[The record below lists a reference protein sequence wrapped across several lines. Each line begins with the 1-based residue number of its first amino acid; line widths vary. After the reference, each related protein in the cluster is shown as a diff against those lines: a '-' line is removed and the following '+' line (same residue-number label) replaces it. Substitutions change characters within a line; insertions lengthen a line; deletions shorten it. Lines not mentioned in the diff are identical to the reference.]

1 MLIEKIIPVGSDSYS
16 VWRGYSSELGK
27 KIDSQGWAQLFSI
40 WTLTV
45 GGIVLSMDLSD
56 RYIYWEWSGWI
67 EGLLKLFI
75 VSIIFIFI
83 LKPNAIWT
91 AGTKRLN
98 IKEFLIHTVIGS
110 ILVVFGL
117 IDLEAV
123 IALFEVKIESFYK
136 GLFLFYIALSIIPYV
151 FSLLSC
157 LMVFQFI
164 LKLEED
170 KGTWNNFNWENKFG
184 YLSISVGFMAL
195 AMLLGIFLEDPVV
208 STAAAVSIPFP
219 LIALIWPNHVRH
231 LQRARFYPLFTFAM
245 FLSVRAAWFLVPL
258 VVLFFTLRMVNYFR
272 YGIVHPSFGV
282 DFLEEE

>member
-1 MLIEKIIPVGSDSYS
+1 MLIEKIIPVGSDLYS
-16 VWRGYSSELGK
+16 VWSGYFSELGK
-27 KIDSQGWAQLFSI
+27 KIDSQGWVQLFSI

-67 EGLLKLFI
+67 EGFIKLLI
-75 VSIIFIFI
+75 VSIVFIFI
-83 LKPNAIWT
+83 LKPNEMWT

-98 IKEFLIHTVIGS
+98 IKEFLIHSGIGS
-110 ILVVFGL
+110 ILIVFGL
-117 IDLEAV
+117 FDLGMIVGPYES
-123 IALFEVKIESFYK
+123 KIE
-136 GLFLFYIALSIIPYV
+136 FLHVLLSLISYV
-151 FSLLSC
+151 FSFLSC
-157 LMVFQFI
+157 LIVFQFI
-164 LKLEED
+164 LELEED
-170 KGTWNNFNWENKFG
+170 KGTWNNFNWEHKFE
-184 YLSISVGFMAL
+184 YLSISVGFMVL
-195 AMLLGIFLEDPVV
+195 AMLLGIFLEDPVA

-258 VVLFFTLRMVNYFR
+258 AVLFFTLRMVNYFR

>member
-1 MLIEKIIPVGSDSYS
+1 MLIEKIIPVGSDLYS
-16 VWRGYSSELGK
+16 VWSGYFSELGK
-27 KIDSQGWAQLFSI
+27 KIDSQGWVQLFSI

-67 EGLLKLFI
+67 EGFIKLLIASI
-75 VSIIFIFI
+75 VFIFI
-83 LKPNAIWT
+83 LKPNEMWT

-98 IKEFLIHTVIGS
+98 IKEFLIHSGIGS
-110 ILVVFGL
+110 ILIVFGL
-117 IDLEAV
+117 FDLGMIVGPYES
-123 IALFEVKIESFYK
+123 KIE
-136 GLFLFYIALSIIPYV
+136 FLHVLLSLISYV
-151 FSLLSC
+151 FSFLSC
-157 LMVFQFI
+157 LIVFQFI
-164 LKLEED
+164 LELEED
-170 KGTWNNFNWENKFG
+170 KGTWNNFNWEHKFE

-195 AMLLGIFLEDPVV
+195 AMLLGIFLEDPVA

-258 VVLFFTLRMVNYFR
+258 AVLFFTLRMVNYFR

>member
-1 MLIEKIIPVGSDSYS
+1 MLIEKIIPVGSNLYS
-16 VWRGYSSELGK
+16 VWKGHSSKIGK
-27 KIDSQGWAQLFSI
+27 KIDSQGWVQLFSI

-56 RYIYWEWSGWI
+56 RYIYWEWSDWI
-67 EGLLKLFI
+67 EGFIKLLL
-75 VSIIFIFI
+75 VSIVFIII
-83 LKPNAIWT
+83 LKPNGIWT

-98 IKEFLIHTVIGS
+98 IKEFLIHSAIGS
-110 ILVVFGL
+110 ILLVFGL
-117 IDLEAV
+117 FDLEM
-123 IALFEVKIESFYK
+123 IKGSSENKIEFFHVLLSLVPYIFSF
-136 GLFLFYIALSIIPYV
+136 
-151 FSLLSC
+151 LSC
-157 LMVFQFI
+157 LIVFQFKI
-164 LKLEED
+164 ELEED
-170 KGTWNNFNWENKFG
+170 KGTWNNFNWEHKFE
-184 YLSISVGFMAL
+184 YLSISVGFMVL
-195 AMLLGIFLEDPVV
+195 AMFLGIFLEDPVA

-258 VVLFFTLRMVNYFR
+258 AVLFFTLRMVNYFR

>member
-1 MLIEKIIPVGSDSYS
+1 MLIEKIIPVGSDLYS
-16 VWRGYSSELGK
+16 VWSGYFSELGK
-27 KIDSQGWAQLFSI
+27 KIDSQGWVQLFSI

-67 EGLLKLFI
+67 EGFIKLLI
-75 VSIIFIFI
+75 VSIVFIFI
-83 LKPNAIWT
+83 LKPNEMWT

-98 IKEFLIHTVIGS
+98 IKEFLIHSVIGS
-110 ILVVFGL
+110 ILVVFGFF
-117 IDLEAV
+117 DLEM
-123 IALFEVKIESFYK
+123 IIEPHESKIE
-136 GLFLFYIALSIIPYV
+136 FLHVLLSLISYV
-151 FSLLSC
+151 FSFLSC
-157 LMVFQFI
+157 LIVFQFI
-164 LKLEED
+164 LELEED
-170 KGTWNNFNWENKFG
+170 KGTWNNFNWEHKFE

-195 AMLLGIFLEDPVV
+195 AMLLGIFLEDPVA

-258 VVLFFTLRMVNYFR
+258 AVLFFTLRMVNYFR

>member
-1 MLIEKIIPVGSDSYS
+1 MLIEKIIPVGSDLYS
-16 VWRGYSSELGK
+16 VWSGYFSELGK
-27 KIDSQGWAQLFSI
+27 KIDSQGWVQLFSI

-67 EGLLKLFI
+67 EGFIKLLI
-75 VSIIFIFI
+75 VSIVFIFI
-83 LKPNAIWT
+83 LKPNEMWT

-98 IKEFLIHTVIGS
+98 IKEFLIHSGIGS
-110 ILVVFGL
+110 ILIVFGL
-117 IDLEAV
+117 FDFGMIVGPYES
-123 IALFEVKIESFYK
+123 KIE
-136 GLFLFYIALSIIPYV
+136 FLHVLLSLISYV
-151 FSLLSC
+151 FSFLSC
-157 LMVFQFI
+157 LIVFQFI
-164 LKLEED
+164 LELEED
-170 KGTWNNFNWENKFG
+170 KGTWNNFNWEHKFE

-195 AMLLGIFLEDPVV
+195 AMFLGIFLEDPVA

-258 VVLFFTLRMVNYFR
+258 AVLFFTLRMVNYFR

>member
-1 MLIEKIIPVGSDSYS
+1 MLIEKIIPVGSDLYS
-16 VWRGYSSELGK
+16 VWSGYFSELGK
-27 KIDSQGWAQLFSI
+27 KIDSQGWVQLFSI

-45 GGIVLSMDLSD
+45 GGIVLSMDLTD

-67 EGLLKLFI
+67 EGFIKLLI
-75 VSIIFIFI
+75 VSILFIFI
-83 LKPNAIWT
+83 LKPNGMWT

-98 IKEFLIHTVIGS
+98 IKEFLIHSVIGS

-117 IDLEAV
+117 FDLEM
-123 IALFEVKIESFYK
+123 IIGPYESKIE
-136 GLFLFYIALSIIPYV
+136 FLHVLLSLISYV
-151 FSLLSC
+151 FSFLSC
-157 LMVFQFI
+157 LIVFQFI
-164 LKLEED
+164 LELEED
-170 KGTWNNFNWENKFG
+170 KGTWNNFNWEHKFE

-195 AMLLGIFLEDPVV
+195 AMLLGIFLEDPVA

-258 VVLFFTLRMVNYFR
+258 AVLFFTLRMVNYFR

>member
-1 MLIEKIIPVGSDSYS
+1 MLIEKIIPVGSDLYS
-16 VWRGYSSELGK
+16 VWNGYFSELGK
-27 KIDSQGWAQLFSI
+27 KIDSQGWVQLFSI

-67 EGLLKLFI
+67 EGFIKLLI
-75 VSIIFIFI
+75 VTIVFIFI
-83 LKPNAIWT
+83 LKPNEMWT
-91 AGTKRLN
+91 AGTKRLT
-98 IKEFLIHTVIGS
+98 IKEFLIHSGIGS
-110 ILVVFGL
+110 ILIVFGL
-117 IDLEAV
+117 FDLGMIVGPYES
-123 IALFEVKIESFYK
+123 KIE
-136 GLFLFYIALSIIPYV
+136 FLHVLLSLISYV
-151 FSLLSC
+151 FSFLSC
-157 LMVFQFI
+157 LIVFQFI
-164 LKLEED
+164 LELEKD
-170 KGTWNNFNWENKFG
+170 KGTWNNFNWEHKFE

-195 AMLLGIFLEDPVV
+195 AMLLGIFLEDPVA

-258 VVLFFTLRMVNYFR
+258 AVLFFTLRMVNYFR

>member
-1 MLIEKIIPVGSDSYS
+1 MLIEKIIPVGSDLYS
-16 VWRGYSSELGK
+16 VWNGYFSELGK
-27 KIDSQGWAQLFSI
+27 KIDSQGWVQLFSI

-67 EGLLKLFI
+67 EGFIKLLI
-75 VSIIFIFI
+75 VSIVFIFI
-83 LKPNAIWT
+83 LKPNEMWT

-98 IKEFLIHTVIGS
+98 IKEFLIHSGIGS
-110 ILVVFGL
+110 ILIVFGL
-117 IDLEAV
+117 FDLGMIVGPYES
-123 IALFEVKIESFYK
+123 KIE
-136 GLFLFYIALSIIPYV
+136 FLHVLLSLISYV
-151 FSLLSC
+151 FSFLSC
-157 LMVFQFI
+157 LIVFQFI
-164 LKLEED
+164 LELEKD
-170 KGTWNNFNWENKFG
+170 KGTWNNFNWEHKFE

-195 AMLLGIFLEDPVV
+195 AMLLGIFLEDPVA

-258 VVLFFTLRMVNYFR
+258 AVLFFTLRMVNYFR

>member
-1 MLIEKIIPVGSDSYS
+1 MLIEKIIPVGSDLYS
-16 VWRGYSSELGK
+16 VWSAYFSELGK
-27 KIDSQGWAQLFSI
+27 KIDSQGWVQLFSI

-67 EGLLKLFI
+67 EGFIKLLI
-75 VSIIFIFI
+75 VSIVFIFI
-83 LKPNAIWT
+83 LKPNEMWT

-98 IKEFLIHTVIGS
+98 IKEFLIHSGIGS
-110 ILVVFGL
+110 ILIVFGL
-117 IDLEAV
+117 FDLGMIVGPYES
-123 IALFEVKIESFYK
+123 KIE
-136 GLFLFYIALSIIPYV
+136 FLHVLLSLISYV
-151 FSLLSC
+151 FSFLSC
-157 LMVFQFI
+157 LIVFQFI
-164 LKLEED
+164 LELEKD
-170 KGTWNNFNWENKFG
+170 KGTWNNFNWEHKFE

-195 AMLLGIFLEDPVV
+195 AMLLGIFLEDPVA

-258 VVLFFTLRMVNYFR
+258 AVLFFTLRMVNYFR

>member
-1 MLIEKIIPVGSDSYS
+1 MLIEKIIPVGSDLYS
-16 VWRGYSSELGK
+16 VWSGYFSELGK
-27 KIDSQGWAQLFSI
+27 KIDSQGWVQLFSI

-67 EGLLKLFI
+67 EGFIKLLI
-75 VSIIFIFI
+75 VSIVFIFI
-83 LKPNAIWT
+83 LKPNEMWT

-98 IKEFLIHTVIGS
+98 IKEFLIHSGIGS
-110 ILVVFGL
+110 ILIVFGL
-117 IDLEAV
+117 FDLGMIVGPYES
-123 IALFEVKIESFYK
+123 KIE
-136 GLFLFYIALSIIPYV
+136 FLHVLLSLISYV
-151 FSLLSC
+151 FSFLSC
-157 LMVFQFI
+157 LIVFQFI
-164 LKLEED
+164 LELEED
-170 KGTWNNFNWENKFG
+170 KGTWNNFNWEHKFE

-195 AMLLGIFLEDPVV
+195 SMLLGIFLEDPVA

-258 VVLFFTLRMVNYFR
+258 AVLFFTLRMVNYFR

>member
-1 MLIEKIIPVGSDSYS
+1 MLIEKIIPVGSDLYS
-16 VWRGYSSELGK
+16 VWSGYFSELGK
-27 KIDSQGWAQLFSI
+27 KIDSQGWVQLFSI

-67 EGLLKLFI
+67 EGFIKLLI
-75 VSIIFIFI
+75 VSIVFIFI
-83 LKPNAIWT
+83 LKPNEMWT

-98 IKEFLIHTVIGS
+98 IKEFLIHSGIGS
-110 ILVVFGL
+110 ILIVFGL
-117 IDLEAV
+117 FDLGMIVGPYES
-123 IALFEVKIESFYK
+123 KIE
-136 GLFLFYIALSIIPYV
+136 FLHVLLSLISYV
-151 FSLLSC
+151 FSFLSC
-157 LMVFQFI
+157 LIVFQFI
-164 LKLEED
+164 LELEED
-170 KGTWNNFNWENKFG
+170 KGTWNNFNWEHKFE

-195 AMLLGIFLEDPVV
+195 AMLLGIFLEDPVA
-208 STAAAVSIPFP
+208 STAAAISIPFP

-258 VVLFFTLRMVNYFR
+258 AVLFFTLRMVNYFR

>member
-1 MLIEKIIPVGSDSYS
+1 MLIEKIIPVGSNSYS

-110 ILVVFGL
+110 ILIVFGL

-184 YLSISVGFMAL
+184 YLSISVGFMIL
-195 AMLLGIFLEDPVV
+195 AMFLGIFLEDPVV

-258 VVLFFTLRMVNYFR
+258 VILFFTLRIVNYFR

>member
-1 MLIEKIIPVGSDSYS
+1 MLIEKIIPVGSDLYS
-16 VWRGYSSELGK
+16 VWSGYFSELGK
-27 KIDSQGWAQLFSI
+27 KIDSQGWVQLFSI

-67 EGLLKLFI
+67 EGFIKLLI
-75 VSIIFIFI
+75 VSIVFIFI
-83 LKPNAIWT
+83 LKPNEMWT

-98 IKEFLIHTVIGS
+98 IKEFLIHSGIGS
-110 ILVVFGL
+110 ILIIFGL
-117 IDLEAV
+117 FDLGMIVGPYES
-123 IALFEVKIESFYK
+123 KIE
-136 GLFLFYIALSIIPYV
+136 FLHVLLSLISYV
-151 FSLLSC
+151 FSFLSC
-157 LMVFQFI
+157 LIVFQFI
-164 LKLEED
+164 LELEED
-170 KGTWNNFNWENKFG
+170 KGTWNNFNWEHKFE

-195 AMLLGIFLEDPVV
+195 AMLLGIFLEDPVA

-219 LIALIWPNHVRH
+219 LIALLWPNHVRH
-231 LQRARFYPLFTFAM
+231 LQRARFYPLFTFAI

-258 VVLFFTLRMVNYFR
+258 AVLFFTLRMVNYFR

>member
-1 MLIEKIIPVGSDSYS
+1 MLIEKIIPVGSDLYS
-16 VWRGYSSELGK
+16 VWSGYFSELGK
-27 KIDSQGWAQLFSI
+27 KIDSQGWVQLFSI

-67 EGLLKLFI
+67 EGFIKLLI
-75 VSIIFIFI
+75 VSIVFIFI
-83 LKPNAIWT
+83 LKPNEMWT

-98 IKEFLIHTVIGS
+98 IKEFLIHAGIGS
-110 ILVVFGL
+110 ILIIFGL
-117 IDLEAV
+117 FDLGMIVGPYES
-123 IALFEVKIESFYK
+123 KIE
-136 GLFLFYIALSIIPYV
+136 FLHVLLSLISYV
-151 FSLLSC
+151 FSFLSC
-157 LMVFQFI
+157 LIVFQFI
-164 LKLEED
+164 LELEED
-170 KGTWNNFNWENKFG
+170 KGTWNNFNWEHKFE

-195 AMLLGIFLEDPVV
+195 AMLLGIFLEDPVA

-258 VVLFFTLRMVNYFR
+258 AVLFFTLRMVNYFR

>member
-1 MLIEKIIPVGSDSYS
+1 MLIEKIIPVGSDLYS
-16 VWRGYSSELGK
+16 VWSGYFSELGK
-27 KIDSQGWAQLFSI
+27 KIDSQGWVQLFSI

-67 EGLLKLFI
+67 EGFIKLLI
-75 VSIIFIFI
+75 VSIVFIFI
-83 LKPNAIWT
+83 LKPNEMWT

-98 IKEFLIHTVIGS
+98 IKEFLIHSGIGS
-110 ILVVFGL
+110 ILIVFGL
-117 IDLEAV
+117 FDLEMIV
-123 IALFEVKIESFYK
+123 GPYESKIE
-136 GLFLFYIALSIIPYV
+136 FLHVLLSLISYV
-151 FSLLSC
+151 FSFLSC
-157 LMVFQFI
+157 LIVFQFI
-164 LKLEED
+164 LELEED
-170 KGTWNNFNWENKFG
+170 KGTWNNFNWEHKFE

-195 AMLLGIFLEDPVV
+195 AMLLGIFLEDPVA

-258 VVLFFTLRMVNYFR
+258 AVLFFTLRMVNYFR

>member
-1 MLIEKIIPVGSDSYS
+1 MLIEKIIPVGSDLYS
-16 VWRGYSSELGK
+16 VWSGYFSELGK
-27 KIDSQGWAQLFSI
+27 KIDSQGWVQLFSI

-67 EGLLKLFI
+67 EGFIKLLT
-75 VSIIFIFI
+75 VSIVFIFI
-83 LKPNAIWT
+83 LKPNEMWT

-98 IKEFLIHTVIGS
+98 IKEFLIHSGIGS
-110 ILVVFGL
+110 ILIVFGL
-117 IDLEAV
+117 FDLGMIVGPYES
-123 IALFEVKIESFYK
+123 KIE
-136 GLFLFYIALSIIPYV
+136 FLHVLLSLISYV
-151 FSLLSC
+151 FSFLSC
-157 LMVFQFI
+157 LIVFQFI
-164 LKLEED
+164 LELEED
-170 KGTWNNFNWENKFG
+170 KGTWNNFNWEHKFE

-195 AMLLGIFLEDPVV
+195 AMLLGIFLEDPVA

-258 VVLFFTLRMVNYFR
+258 AVLFFTLRMVNYFR

>member
-1 MLIEKIIPVGSDSYS
+1 MLIEKIIPVGSDLYS
-16 VWRGYSSELGK
+16 VWSGYFSELGK
-27 KIDSQGWAQLFSI
+27 KIDSQGWVQLFSI

-45 GGIVLSMDLSD
+45 GGIVLSMDLTD

-67 EGLLKLFI
+67 EGFIKLLI
-75 VSIIFIFI
+75 VSIVFIFI
-83 LKPNAIWT
+83 LKPNEMWT

-98 IKEFLIHTVIGS
+98 IKEFLIHSGIGS
-110 ILVVFGL
+110 ILIVFGL
-117 IDLEAV
+117 FDLGMIVGPYES
-123 IALFEVKIESFYK
+123 KIE
-136 GLFLFYIALSIIPYV
+136 FLHVLLSLISYV
-151 FSLLSC
+151 FSFLSC
-157 LMVFQFI
+157 LIVFQFI
-164 LKLEED
+164 LELEKD
-170 KGTWNNFNWENKFG
+170 KGTWNNFNWEHKFE

-195 AMLLGIFLEDPVV
+195 AMLLGIFLEDPVA

-258 VVLFFTLRMVNYFR
+258 AVLFFTLRMVNYFR

>member
-1 MLIEKIIPVGSDSYS
+1 MLIEKIIPVGSDLYS
-16 VWRGYSSELGK
+16 VWSGYFSELGK
-27 KIDSQGWAQLFSI
+27 KIDSQGWVQLFSI

-67 EGLLKLFI
+67 EGFIKLLI
-75 VSIIFIFI
+75 VSIVFIFI
-83 LKPNAIWT
+83 LKPNEMWT

-98 IKEFLIHTVIGS
+98 IKEFLIHSGIGS
-110 ILVVFGL
+110 ILIVFGL
-117 IDLEAV
+117 FDLGMIVGPYER
-123 IALFEVKIESFYK
+123 KIE
-136 GLFLFYIALSIIPYV
+136 FLHVLLSLISYV
-151 FSLLSC
+151 FSFLSC
-157 LMVFQFI
+157 LIVFQFI
-164 LKLEED
+164 LELEED
-170 KGTWNNFNWENKFG
+170 KGTWNNFNWEHKFE

-195 AMLLGIFLEDPVV
+195 AMLLGIFLEDPVA

-258 VVLFFTLRMVNYFR
+258 AVLFFTLRMVNYFR

>member
-1 MLIEKIIPVGSDSYS
+1 M
-16 VWRGYSSELGK
+16 
-27 KIDSQGWAQLFSI
+27 
-40 WTLTV
+40 
-45 GGIVLSMDLSD
+45 
-56 RYIYWEWSGWI
+56 
-67 EGLLKLFI
+67 
-75 VSIIFIFI
+75 
-83 LKPNAIWT
+83 
-91 AGTKRLN
+91 
-98 IKEFLIHTVIGS
+98 
-110 ILVVFGL
+110 FGL

-136 GLFLFYIALSIIPYV
+136 GLFLFYIALSVIPYV

-184 YLSISVGFMAL
+184 YLSISVGFMIL

>member
-1 MLIEKIIPVGSDSYS
+1 MLIEKIIPVGSDLYS
-16 VWRGYSSELGK
+16 VWSGYFSELGK
-27 KIDSQGWAQLFSI
+27 KIDSQGWVQLFSI

-56 RYIYWEWSGWI
+56 RYIYWEWSGLI
-67 EGLLKLFI
+67 EGFIKLLI
-75 VSIIFIFI
+75 VSIVFIFI
-83 LKPNAIWT
+83 LKPNEMWT

-98 IKEFLIHTVIGS
+98 IKEFLTHSVIGS

-117 IDLEAV
+117 FD
-123 IALFEVKIESFYK
+123 FEMIVGPYESKIE
-136 GLFLFYIALSIIPYV
+136 FLHVLLSLISYV
-151 FSLLSC
+151 FSFLSC
-157 LMVFQFI
+157 LIVFQFI
-164 LKLEED
+164 LELEED
-170 KGTWNNFNWENKFG
+170 KGTWNNFNWEHKFE

-195 AMLLGIFLEDPVV
+195 AMLLGIFLEDPVA

-258 VVLFFTLRMVNYFR
+258 AVLFFTLRMVNYFR

>member
-27 KIDSQGWAQLFSI
+27 KIDSQGWVQLFSV

-67 EGLLKLFI
+67 EGFIKLFT
-75 VSIIFIFI
+75 VSIVFIFI
-83 LKPNAIWT
+83 LKPNGMWT

-98 IKEFLIHTVIGS
+98 IKEFLIHTGIGS

-117 IDLEAV
+117 IDLEV
-123 IALFEVKIESFYK
+123 LIGLFEIKIESFFT
-136 GLFLFYIALSIIPYV
+136 GLFLFYIAFSIIPYI

-184 YLSISVGFMAL
+184 YLSISVGFMIL

-245 FLSVRAAWFLVPL
+245 FLTVRAAWFLVPL

>member
-1 MLIEKIIPVGSDSYS
+1 MLIEKIIPVGSDLYS
-16 VWRGYSSELGK
+16 VWSGYFSELGK
-27 KIDSQGWAQLFSI
+27 KIDSQGWVQLFSI

-67 EGLLKLFI
+67 EGFIKLLI

-83 LKPNAIWT
+83 LKPNEMWT

-98 IKEFLIHTVIGS
+98 IKEFLIHSGIGS
-110 ILVVFGL
+110 ILIVFGL
-117 IDLEAV
+117 FDLGMIVGPYES
-123 IALFEVKIESFYK
+123 KIE
-136 GLFLFYIALSIIPYV
+136 FLHVLLSLISYV
-151 FSLLSC
+151 FSFLSC
-157 LMVFQFI
+157 LIVFQFI
-164 LKLEED
+164 LELEED
-170 KGTWNNFNWENKFG
+170 KGTWNNFNWEHKFE

-195 AMLLGIFLEDPVV
+195 AMLLGIFLEDPVA

-258 VVLFFTLRMVNYFR
+258 AVLFFTLRMVNYFR

>member
-1 MLIEKIIPVGSDSYS
+1 MLIEKIIPVGSDLYS
-16 VWRGYSSELGK
+16 VWNGYFSELGK
-27 KIDSQGWAQLFSI
+27 KIDSQGWVQLFSI

-67 EGLLKLFI
+67 EGFIKLLI
-75 VSIIFIFI
+75 VSIVFIFI
-83 LKPNAIWT
+83 LKPNEMWT

-98 IKEFLIHTVIGS
+98 IKEFLIHSGIGS
-110 ILVVFGL
+110 ILIVFGL
-117 IDLEAV
+117 FDLGMIVGPYER
-123 IALFEVKIESFYK
+123 KIE
-136 GLFLFYIALSIIPYV
+136 FLHVLLSLISYV
-151 FSLLSC
+151 FSFLSC
-157 LMVFQFI
+157 LIVFQFI
-164 LKLEED
+164 LELEED
-170 KGTWNNFNWENKFG
+170 KGTWNNFNWEHKFE

-195 AMLLGIFLEDPVV
+195 AMLLGIFLEDPVA

-258 VVLFFTLRMVNYFR
+258 AVLFFTLRMVNYFR

>member
-1 MLIEKIIPVGSDSYS
+1 MLIEKIIPVGSDLYS
-16 VWRGYSSELGK
+16 VWSGYFSELGK
-27 KIDSQGWAQLFSI
+27 KIDSQGWVQLFSI

-67 EGLLKLFI
+67 EGFIKLLI
-75 VSIIFIFI
+75 VSIVFIFI
-83 LKPNAIWT
+83 LKPNEMWT

-98 IKEFLIHTVIGS
+98 IKEFLIHSVIGS

-117 IDLEAV
+117 FDLEM
-123 IALFEVKIESFYK
+123 IIGPYESKIE
-136 GLFLFYIALSIIPYV
+136 FLHVLLSLISYV
-151 FSLLSC
+151 FSFLSC
-157 LMVFQFI
+157 LIVFQFI
-164 LKLEED
+164 LELEED
-170 KGTWNNFNWENKFG
+170 KGTWNNFNWEHKFE
-184 YLSISVGFMAL
+184 YLSISVVFMVL
-195 AMLLGIFLEDPVV
+195 AMLLGIFLEDPVA

-258 VVLFFTLRMVNYFR
+258 AVLFFTLRMVNYFR

>member
-1 MLIEKIIPVGSDSYS
+1 MLIEKIIPVGSDLYS
-16 VWRGYSSELGK
+16 VWSEYFSELGK
-27 KIDSQGWAQLFSI
+27 KIDSQGWVQLFSI

-45 GGIVLSMDLSD
+45 GGIVLSMDLTD

-67 EGLLKLFI
+67 EGFIKLLI
-75 VSIIFIFI
+75 VSIVFIFI
-83 LKPNAIWT
+83 LKPNEMWT

-98 IKEFLIHTVIGS
+98 IKEFLIHSCIGS
-110 ILVVFGL
+110 ILIVFGL
-117 IDLEAV
+117 FDLGMIVEPY
-123 IALFEVKIESFYK
+123 ERKIE
-136 GLFLFYIALSIIPYV
+136 FLHVLLSLISYV
-151 FSLLSC
+151 FSFLSC
-157 LMVFQFI
+157 LIVFQFKI
-164 LKLEED
+164 ELEED
-170 KGTWNNFNWENKFG
+170 KGTWNNFNWEHKFE
-184 YLSISVGFMAL
+184 YLSISIGFMVL
-195 AMLLGIFLEDPVV
+195 AMFLGIFLEDPVA

-258 VVLFFTLRMVNYFR
+258 AVLFFTLRMVNYFR

>member
-1 MLIEKIIPVGSDSYS
+1 MLIEKIIPVGSDLYS
-16 VWRGYSSELGK
+16 VWSEYFSELGK
-27 KIDSQGWAQLFSI
+27 KIDSQGWVQLFSI

-67 EGLLKLFI
+67 EGFIKLLI
-75 VSIIFIFI
+75 VSIVFIFI
-83 LKPNAIWT
+83 LKPNEMWT

-98 IKEFLIHTVIGS
+98 IKEFLIHSGIGS
-110 ILVVFGL
+110 ILIVFGL
-117 IDLEAV
+117 FDLGMIVGPYES
-123 IALFEVKIESFYK
+123 KIE
-136 GLFLFYIALSIIPYV
+136 FLHVLLSLISYV
-151 FSLLSC
+151 FSFLSC
-157 LMVFQFI
+157 LIVFQFV
-164 LKLEED
+164 LELEQD
-170 KGTWNNFNWENKFG
+170 KGTWNNFNWEHKFE

-195 AMLLGIFLEDPVV
+195 AMLLGIFLEDPVA

-258 VVLFFTLRMVNYFR
+258 AVLFFTLRMVNYFR

>member
-1 MLIEKIIPVGSDSYS
+1 MLIEKIIPVGSNLYS
-16 VWRGYSSELGK
+16 VWKGHSSKIGK
-27 KIDSQGWAQLFSI
+27 KIDSQGWVQLFSI

-56 RYIYWEWSGWI
+56 RYIYWEWSDWI
-67 EGLLKLFI
+67 EGFIKLLL
-75 VSIIFIFI
+75 VSIVFIII
-83 LKPNAIWT
+83 LKPNGMWT

-98 IKEFLIHTVIGS
+98 IKEFLIHSAIGS
-110 ILVVFGL
+110 ILLVFGL
-117 IDLEAV
+117 FDLEM
-123 IALFEVKIESFYK
+123 IKGSSENKIEFFHVLLSLVPYIFSF
-136 GLFLFYIALSIIPYV
+136 
-151 FSLLSC
+151 LSC
-157 LMVFQFI
+157 LIVFQFKI
-164 LKLEED
+164 ELEED
-170 KGTWNNFNWENKFG
+170 KGTWNNFNWEHKFE
-184 YLSISVGFMAL
+184 YLSISVGFMVL
-195 AMLLGIFLEDPVV
+195 AMFLGIFLEDPVV

-258 VVLFFTLRMVNYFR
+258 AVLFFTLRMVNYFR

>member
-1 MLIEKIIPVGSDSYS
+1 MLIEKIIPVGSDLYS
-16 VWRGYSSELGK
+16 VWSGYFSELGK
-27 KIDSQGWAQLFSI
+27 KIDSQGWVQLFSI

-67 EGLLKLFI
+67 EGFIKLLI
-75 VSIIFIFI
+75 VSIVFIFI
-83 LKPNAIWT
+83 LKPNEMWT

-98 IKEFLIHTVIGS
+98 IKEFLIHSGIGS
-110 ILVVFGL
+110 ILIVFGL
-117 IDLEAV
+117 FDLGMIVGPYESKID
-123 IALFEVKIESFYK
+123 
-136 GLFLFYIALSIIPYV
+136 FLHVLLSLISYV
-151 FSLLSC
+151 FSFLSC
-157 LMVFQFI
+157 LIVFQFV
-164 LKLEED
+164 LELEQD
-170 KGTWNNFNWENKFG
+170 KGTWNNFNWEHKFE

-195 AMLLGIFLEDPVV
+195 AMLLGIFLEDPVA

-258 VVLFFTLRMVNYFR
+258 AVLFFTLRMVNYFR

>member
-1 MLIEKIIPVGSDSYS
+1 MLIEKIIPVGSNLYS
-16 VWRGYSSELGK
+16 VWKGHSSKIGK
-27 KIDSQGWAQLFSI
+27 KIDSQGWVQLFSI

-67 EGLLKLFI
+67 EGFIKLLL
-75 VSIIFIFI
+75 VSIVFLII
-83 LKPNAIWT
+83 LKPNGMWT

-98 IKEFLIHTVIGS
+98 IKEFLIHSAIGS
-110 ILVVFGL
+110 IFLVFGL
-117 IDLEAV
+117 FDLEM
-123 IALFEVKIESFYK
+123 IKGSFGHKIEFFHVLLSLVTYIFSF
-136 GLFLFYIALSIIPYV
+136 
-151 FSLLSC
+151 LSC
-157 LMVFQFI
+157 LIVFQFEI
-164 LKLEED
+164 ELEED
-170 KGTWNNFNWENKFG
+170 KGTWNNFNWEHKFE
-184 YLSISVGFMAL
+184 YLSLSVGFMVL
-195 AMLLGIFLEDPVV
+195 AMFLGIFLEDPVA

-231 LQRARFYPLFTFAM
+231 LQRARFYPLFTFAI

-258 VVLFFTLRMVNYFR
+258 AVLFFTLRMVNYFR

>member
-1 MLIEKIIPVGSDSYS
+1 MLIEKIIPVGSDLYS
-16 VWRGYSSELGK
+16 VWSGYFSELGK
-27 KIDSQGWAQLFSI
+27 KIDSQGWVQLFSI

-67 EGLLKLFI
+67 EGFIKLLI
-75 VSIIFIFI
+75 VSIVFIFI
-83 LKPNAIWT
+83 LKPNEMWT

-98 IKEFLIHTVIGS
+98 IKEFLIHSGIGS
-110 ILVVFGL
+110 ILIVIGL
-117 IDLEAV
+117 FDLGMIVGPYES
-123 IALFEVKIESFYK
+123 KIE
-136 GLFLFYIALSIIPYV
+136 FLHVLLSLISYV
-151 FSLLSC
+151 FSFLSC
-157 LMVFQFI
+157 LIVFQFI
-164 LKLEED
+164 LELEED
-170 KGTWNNFNWENKFG
+170 KGTWNNFNWEHKFE

-195 AMLLGIFLEDPVV
+195 AMLLGIFLEDPVA

-258 VVLFFTLRMVNYFR
+258 AVLFFTLRMVNYFR

>member
-1 MLIEKIIPVGSDSYS
+1 MLIEKIIPVGSDLYS
-16 VWRGYSSELGK
+16 VWSGYFSELGK
-27 KIDSQGWAQLFSI
+27 KIDSQGWVQLFSI

-67 EGLLKLFI
+67 EGFIKLLI
-75 VSIIFIFI
+75 VSIVFIFI
-83 LKPNAIWT
+83 LKPNEMWT

-98 IKEFLIHTVIGS
+98 IKEFLIHSVIGS

-117 IDLEAV
+117 FDLEM
-123 IALFEVKIESFYK
+123 IIGPYESKIE
-136 GLFLFYIALSIIPYV
+136 FLHVLLSLISYV
-151 FSLLSC
+151 FSFLSC
-157 LMVFQFI
+157 LIVFQFI
-164 LKLEED
+164 LELEED
-170 KGTWNNFNWENKFG
+170 KGTWNNFNWEHKFE

-195 AMLLGIFLEDPVV
+195 AMLLGIFLEDPVA

-258 VVLFFTLRMVNYFR
+258 AVLFFTLRMVNYFR

>member
-1 MLIEKIIPVGSDSYS
+1 MLIEKIIPVGSDLYS
-16 VWRGYSSELGK
+16 VWSGYFSELGK
-27 KIDSQGWAQLFSI
+27 KIDSQGWVQLFSI

-67 EGLLKLFI
+67 EGFIKLLI
-75 VSIIFIFI
+75 VSIVFIFI
-83 LKPNAIWT
+83 LKPNEIWT

-110 ILVVFGL
+110 ILVVFGFF
-117 IDLEAV
+117 DLEM
-123 IALFEVKIESFYK
+123 IIEPHESKIE
-136 GLFLFYIALSIIPYV
+136 FLHVLLSLISYV
-151 FSLLSC
+151 FSFLSC
-157 LMVFQFI
+157 LIVFQFI
-164 LKLEED
+164 LELEED
-170 KGTWNNFNWENKFG
+170 KGTWNNFNWEHKFE

-195 AMLLGIFLEDPVV
+195 AMLLGIFLEDPVA

-258 VVLFFTLRMVNYFR
+258 AVLFFTLRMVNYFR

>member
-1 MLIEKIIPVGSDSYS
+1 MLIEKIIPVGSDLYS
-16 VWRGYSSELGK
+16 VWSGYFSELGK
-27 KIDSQGWAQLFSI
+27 KIDSQGWVQLFSI

-67 EGLLKLFI
+67 EGFIKLLI
-75 VSIIFIFI
+75 VSIVFIFI
-83 LKPNAIWT
+83 LKPNEMWT

-98 IKEFLIHTVIGS
+98 IKEFLTHSVIGS

-117 IDLEAV
+117 FDLEMIV
-123 IALFEVKIESFYK
+123 GPYESKIE
-136 GLFLFYIALSIIPYV
+136 FLHVLLSLISYV
-151 FSLLSC
+151 FSFLSC
-157 LMVFQFI
+157 LIVFQFI
-164 LKLEED
+164 LELEED
-170 KGTWNNFNWENKFG
+170 KGTWNNFNWEHKFE

-195 AMLLGIFLEDPVV
+195 AMLLGIFLEDPVA

-258 VVLFFTLRMVNYFR
+258 AVLFFTLRMVNYFR

>member
-1 MLIEKIIPVGSDSYS
+1 MLIEKIIPVGSDLYS
-16 VWRGYSSELGK
+16 VWSGYFSELGK
-27 KIDSQGWAQLFSI
+27 KIDSQGWVQLFSI

-67 EGLLKLFI
+67 EGFIKLLI
-75 VSIIFIFI
+75 VSIVFIFI
-83 LKPNAIWT
+83 LKPNEMWT

-98 IKEFLIHTVIGS
+98 IKEFLIHSAIGS
-110 ILVVFGL
+110 ILLIFGL
-117 IDLEAV
+117 FDLEMIV
-123 IALFEVKIESFYK
+123 GPYESKIE
-136 GLFLFYIALSIIPYV
+136 FLHVLLSLISYV
-151 FSLLSC
+151 FSFLSC
-157 LMVFQFI
+157 LIVFQFI
-164 LKLEED
+164 LELEED
-170 KGTWNNFNWENKFG
+170 KGTWNNFNWEHKFE

-195 AMLLGIFLEDPVV
+195 AMLLGIFLEDPVA

-258 VVLFFTLRMVNYFR
+258 AVLFFTLRMVNYFR

>member
-1 MLIEKIIPVGSDSYS
+1 MLIEKIIPVGSNLYS
-16 VWRGYSSELGK
+16 VWKGHSSKIGK
-27 KIDSQGWAQLFSI
+27 KIDSQGWVQLFSI

-67 EGLLKLFI
+67 EGFIKLLI
-75 VSIIFIFI
+75 VSIVFIFI
-83 LKPNAIWT
+83 LKPNEMWT

-98 IKEFLIHTVIGS
+98 IKEFLIHSGIGS
-110 ILVVFGL
+110 ILIVFGL
-117 IDLEAV
+117 FDLGMIVGPYES
-123 IALFEVKIESFYK
+123 KIE
-136 GLFLFYIALSIIPYV
+136 FLHVLLSLISYV
-151 FSLLSC
+151 FSFLSC
-157 LMVFQFI
+157 LIVFQFI
-164 LKLEED
+164 LELEKD
-170 KGTWNNFNWENKFG
+170 KGTWNNFNWEHKFE
-184 YLSISVGFMAL
+184 YLSISVGFMVL
-195 AMLLGIFLEDPVV
+195 AMFLGIFLEDPVA

-258 VVLFFTLRMVNYFR
+258 ALLFFTLRMVNYFR

>member
-1 MLIEKIIPVGSDSYS
+1 MLIEKIIPVGSDLYS
-16 VWRGYSSELGK
+16 LWSGYFSELGK
-27 KIDSQGWAQLFSI
+27 KIDSQGWVQLFSI

-67 EGLLKLFI
+67 EGFIKLLI
-75 VSIIFIFI
+75 VSIVFIFI
-83 LKPNAIWT
+83 LKPNEMWT

-98 IKEFLIHTVIGS
+98 IKEFLIHSGIGS
-110 ILVVFGL
+110 ILIVFGL
-117 IDLEAV
+117 FDLGMIVGPYES
-123 IALFEVKIESFYK
+123 KIE
-136 GLFLFYIALSIIPYV
+136 FLHVLLSLISYV
-151 FSLLSC
+151 FSFLSC
-157 LMVFQFI
+157 LIVFQFI
-164 LKLEED
+164 LELEED
-170 KGTWNNFNWENKFG
+170 KGTWNNFNWEHKFE

-195 AMLLGIFLEDPVV
+195 AMLLGIFLEDPVA

-258 VVLFFTLRMVNYFR
+258 AVLFFTLRMVNYFR